1 MKSLTQYINESI
13 TSEDSSYKKCKTFK
27 DFFELYTGYENP
39 RELTEDEFESCDYGF
54 IFNRE
59 DMNYKEFIEWLKSVW
74 DNIITNIK
82 IKFMG
87 NVYILTFKMNGEIF
101 DLDVEN
107 GDI

>member
-27 DFFELYTGYENP
+27 DFFKLYTGYENP

-74 DNIITNIK
+74 DNKITNIK